1 MSVAFS
7 CDMTDTAIY
16 YCGSKP
22 TGSDLGGV
30 PPANVLVEHVAV
42 LCVLRVHSRRGRGVK
57 KERRETEQEIHG
69 GGERISWRKRETRER
84 EIKMINMEQEE
95 CKEMGEKE
103 V

>member
-1 MSVAFS
+1 MAQ
-7 CDMTDTAIY
+7 
-16 YCGSKP
+16 KP
-22 TGSDLGGV
+22 TVNDLGGV
-30 PPANVLVEHVAV
+30 PPADVLVEHGAV

-57 KERRETEQEIHG
+57 KERREREQEIHG

>member
-1 MSVAFS
+1 MAQ
-7 CDMTDTAIY
+7 
-16 YCGSKP
+16 KP
-22 TGSDLGGV
+22 TVNDLGGV
-30 PPANVLVEHVAV
+30 PPADVLVERSAA